1 MKSNNKQVYIA
12 GGFDPYIAAIFRDKD
27 WRGCKELEHADLV
40 VFTGGEDINPEMY
53 HEEPL
58 KGIYFNTARDEMEKS
73 IFRQA
78 RNYGIPMVGICRGAQ
93 ILNVLCG
100 GRLWQHVDNHGNSH
114 YIKDTI
120 TDEITIVTSTHHQQM
135 RPAQTAVVVAK
146 AFDTI
151 KGLSSSI
158 CSIKQAHGIT
168 VKEPANAGAIVG
180 VAGEDYDAEVVWYP
194 DSRALCFQPHPE
206 IPGAVATNK
215 YFWSVV
221 DRYLSPIISEGMA
234 A

>member
-1 MKSNNKQVYIA
+1 MKSNNKQVYIV

-40 VFTGGEDINPEMY
+40 VFTGGEDINPELY
-53 HEEPL
+53 NEVPIE
-58 KGIYFNTARDEMEKS
+58 GISFNKARDTLEKS
-73 IFRQA
+73 IFDRA
-78 RNYGIPMVGICRGAQ
+78 RNYGLPMVGICRGAQ

-100 GRLWQHVDNHGNSH
+100 GRLWQHVDNHGRSH

-146 AFDTI
+146 AFDSV
-151 KGLSSSI
+151 KGLSSSL
-158 CSIKQAHGIT
+158 CSVKMAAGIT
-168 VKEPANAGAIVG
+168 VKNPSEDMVG
-180 VAGEDYDAEVVWYP
+180 VAGEDYDAEVVWYA
-194 DSRALCFQPHPE
+194 DSQCLCFQPHPE
-206 IPGAVATNK
+206 IPGAHATNA

-221 DRYLSPIISEGMA
+221 DRYLTPIIAEGMA